1 MLHPFD
7 FRVSAF
13 HPEALWLDVRIPGGR
28 NDQRMS
34 NSGMDQHQ
42 QTVDSS
48 DVNADMIYL
57 CSCVVNGVT
66 AEKTR
71 IERMDLS
78 ALYQT
83 AQRHMLTAVVA
94 HALAA
99 AGVRNPAFLWAKE
112 RAVRITAMMDAD
124 QAKILEK
131 LESAGIWYMPLKG
144 AVLKDYYPA
153 FGIREMYD
161 RDILIDED
169 RARDV
174 RDIMQELGFSV
185 EEYDKESHGCC
196 RKPPVSIFEMHR
208 RLMGPMSG
216 KEMYSYYL
224 DVKKLLQKDAGND
237 FGYHLK
243 KEDFYVFLVVHEYK
257 HFFNE
262 GTGLRP
268 LLDTYVYLKNTDLD
282 MNYVEAEV
290 KKLGIE
296 SYEQMNRSLAMHLF
310 GSGTLTDEEKARL
323 DYVLSF
329 GTYER
334 EENFARNLLEKEG
347 KKGYF
352 LSRLTL
358 PYARMLEIYP
368 ILKKLPVVY
377 PICWT
382 HRLLYALIHKNE
394 KVMAQ
399 LKAGLTWKD
408 KPRA

>member
-1 MLHPFD
+1 MS
-7 FRVSAF
+7 SADG
-13 HPEALWLDVRIPGGR
+13 EQYR
-28 NDQRMS
+28 
-34 NSGMDQHQ
+34 Q
-42 QTVDSS
+42 QEDYG
-48 DVNADMIYL
+48 DVNTDLIYL
-57 CSCVVNGVT
+57 CRCAVNGIAADKACVD
-66 AEKTR
+66 
-71 IERMDLS
+71 RMDLA
-78 ALYQT
+78 ALYQV
-83 AQRHMLTAVVA
+83 AQRHMLKAVVA
-94 HALAA
+94 YALAA

-112 RAVRITAMMDAD
+112 RAVRIAAMMDAD

-153 FGIREMYD
+153 YGIREMYD

-169 RARDV
+169 RAMDV
-174 RDIMQELGFSV
+174 RNIMQELGFSV

-216 KEMYSYYL
+216 KEIYSYYL

-237 FGYHLK
+237 FGFHLK
-243 KEDFYVFLVVHEYK
+243 EEDFYVFLVVHEYK

-329 GTYER
+329 GTYGR

-368 ILKKLPVVY
+368 VLKKLPVVY
-377 PICWT
+377 PICWI
-382 HRLLYALIHKNE
+382 HRLIYALIFKKD

-399 LKAGLTWKD
+399 LKAGLNWKE
-408 KPRA
+408 KQQP

>member
-1 MLHPFD
+1 
-7 FRVSAF
+7 
-13 HPEALWLDVRIPGGR
+13 
-28 NDQRMS
+28 MS

-57 CSCVVNGVT
+57 CSCVVNSVT

-78 ALYQT
+78 TLYQT

-224 DVKKLLQKDAGND
+224 DVK
-237 FGYHLK
+237 
-243 KEDFYVFLVVHEYK
+243 
-257 HFFNE
+257 
-262 GTGLRP
+262 
-268 LLDTYVYLKNTDLD
+268 
-282 MNYVEAEV
+282 
-290 KKLGIE
+290 
-296 SYEQMNRSLAMHLF
+296 
-310 GSGTLTDEEKARL
+310 
-323 DYVLSF
+323 
-329 GTYER
+329 
-334 EENFARNLLEKEG
+334 
-347 KKGYF
+347 
-352 LSRLTL
+352 
-358 PYARMLEIYP
+358 
-368 ILKKLPVVY
+368 
-377 PICWT
+377 
-382 HRLLYALIHKNE
+382 
-394 KVMAQ
+394 
-399 LKAGLTWKD
+399 
-408 KPRA
+408 

>member
-1 MLHPFD
+1 MS
-7 FRVSAF
+7 SA
-13 HPEALWLDVRIPGGR
+13 EGEQYR
-28 NDQRMS
+28 
-34 NSGMDQHQ
+34 Q
-42 QTVDSS
+42 QEDYG
-48 DVNADMIYL
+48 DVNTDLIYL
-57 CSCVVNGVT
+57 CRCAVNGIAADKACVD
-66 AEKTR
+66 
-71 IERMDLS
+71 RMDLA
-78 ALYQT
+78 ALYQV
-83 AQRHMLTAVVA
+83 AQRHMLKAVVA
-94 HALAA
+94 YALAA

-112 RAVRITAMMDAD
+112 RAVRIAAMMDAD

-153 FGIREMYD
+153 YGIREMYD

-169 RARDV
+169 RAGDV

-185 EEYDKESHGCC
+185 EEYDEESHGCC

-216 KEMYSYYL
+216 KEIYSYYL

-237 FGYHLK
+237 FGFHLK

-257 HFFNE
+257 HFCNE

-310 GSGTLTDEEKARL
+310 GSGKLTSAEQARL

-329 GTYER
+329 GTYGR
-334 EENFARNLLEKEG
+334 EENFARNLLETEG
-347 KKGYF
+347 KKGF
-352 LSRLTL
+352 FFSRLTL

-368 ILKKLPVVY
+368 VLKKLPVLY
-377 PICWT
+377 PICWI
-382 HRLLYALIHKNE
+382 HRLIYALIFKKD

-399 LKAGLTWKD
+399 LKAGLNWKE
-408 KPRA
+408 KQQP

>member
-1 MLHPFD
+1 MS
-7 FRVSAF
+7 SADG
-13 HPEALWLDVRIPGGR
+13 EQYR
-28 NDQRMS
+28 
-34 NSGMDQHQ
+34 Q
-42 QTVDSS
+42 QEDHG
-48 DVNADMIYL
+48 DVNTDLIYL
-57 CSCVVNGVT
+57 CRCAVNGIAADKACVD
-66 AEKTR
+66 
-71 IERMDLS
+71 RMDL
-78 ALYQT
+78 AGLYQV
-83 AQRHMLTAVVA
+83 AQRHMLKAVVA
-94 HALAA
+94 YALAV

-112 RAVRITAMMDAD
+112 RAVRIAAMMDAD

-153 FGIREMYD
+153 YGIREMYD
-161 RDILIDED
+161 RDILIDEE
-169 RARDV
+169 RAGDV

-185 EEYDKESHGCC
+185 EEYDEESHGCC

-216 KEMYSYYL
+216 KKIYSYYL

-257 HFFNE
+257 HFCNE

-282 MNYVEAEV
+282 MKYVEAEV

-329 GTYER
+329 GTYGR

-368 ILKKLPVVY
+368 VLKKLPVLY
-377 PICWT
+377 PFCWT
-382 HRLLYALIHKNE
+382 HRLLYALVRKKD

-399 LKAGLTWKD
+399 LKAGLNWKE
-408 KPRA
+408 KQQP